1 MTVLRELARAKL
13 NLTLEVLGRRS
24 DGFHEIQSLVAFA
37 DVGDVIE
44 LTPGEGLELVI
55 EGPFGGALDS
65 DNLIVRAAEAAKAAK
80 PHLRLGDFR
89 LIKTLP
95 VAAGLGGGSADAAA
109 TLRLIADANGGTP
122 SETDLAAFAKKLG
135 SDVSVCLK
143 SIPALMTGRGE
154 NVEPVKGFPSCGVLL
169 ANPRVPLA
177 TAEVYGSLGAEPL
190 GSLPAKPQPPDFGGS
205 FDKLIAYILPRGNDL
220 EPPALRRV
228 RQIGEVLAALSTLP
242 GARIA
247 RLSGSGPTCFAL
259 FGSENEARHA
269 AGILTAQHPAWW
281 MAASALG

>member
-1 MTVLRELARAKL
+1 VLRELARAKL
-13 NLTLEVLGRRS
+13 NLTLEVLGRRG

-37 DVGDVIE
+37 DVGETVE

-55 EGPFGGALDS
+55 EGPFAGALDS
-65 DNLIVRAAEAAKAAK
+65 DNLIVRAAEAAKAAH
-80 PHLRLGDFR
+80 PHLRLGHFR

-109 TLRLIADANGGTP
+109 TLRLIASANDGTP
-122 SETDLAAFAKKLG
+122 SKTDLLAFAKNLG

-143 SIPALMTGRGE
+143 SKPALMTGRGE

-177 TAEVYGSLGAEPL
+177 TAAVYGSLGAESL
-190 GSLPAKPQPPDFGGS
+190 GSQPAKPQLPDFGGS
-205 FDKLIAYILPRGNDL
+205 FDKLFAYVLPRGNDL
-220 EPPALRRV
+220 EPTALRLV
-228 RQIGEVLAALSTLP
+228 QQIGEVLAALSALP

-259 FGSENEARHA
+259 FGSENEATHA
-269 AGILTAQHPAWW
+269 AATLSAQHPAWW

>member
-1 MTVLRELARAKL
+1 
-13 NLTLEVLGRRS
+13 
-24 DGFHEIQSLVAFA
+24 
-37 DVGDVIE
+37 
-44 LTPGEGLELVI
+44 VI

-259 FGSENEARHA
+259 FVSENEARHA

>member
-1 MTVLRELARAKL
+1 MTVLHELARAKL
-13 NLTLEVLGRRS
+13 NLTLEVLGRRG

-80 PHLRLGDFR
+80 PPLRLGHFR

-109 TLRLIADANGGTP
+109 TLRLIADANGTA

-169 ANPRVPLA
+169 ANP
-177 TAEVYGSLGAEPL
+177 
-190 GSLPAKPQPPDFGGS
+190 
-205 FDKLIAYILPRGNDL
+205 
-220 EPPALRRV
+220 
-228 RQIGEVLAALSTLP
+228 
-242 GARIA
+242 
-247 RLSGSGPTCFAL
+247 
-259 FGSENEARHA
+259 
-269 AGILTAQHPAWW
+269 
-281 MAASALG
+281 

>member
-1 MTVLRELARAKL
+1 MTVLREVARAKL
-13 NLTLEVLGRRS
+13 KLTLEVRGRRG

-109 TLRLIADANGGTP
+109 TLRLIADANGGTA
-122 SETDLAAFAKKLG
+122 SETDLAAFVKELG

-259 FGSENEARHA
+259 FVSENEARHA

>member
-1 MTVLRELARAKL
+1 
-13 NLTLEVLGRRS
+13 
-24 DGFHEIQSLVAFA
+24 
-37 DVGDVIE
+37 
-44 LTPGEGLELVI
+44 
-55 EGPFGGALDS
+55 
-65 DNLIVRAAEAAKAAK
+65 
-80 PHLRLGDFR
+80 
-89 LIKTLP
+89 
-95 VAAGLGGGSADAAA
+95 
-109 TLRLIADANGGTP
+109 
-122 SETDLAAFAKKLG
+122 LAAFAKKLG

-259 FGSENEARHA
+259 FVSENEARHA

>member
-1 MTVLRELARAKL
+1 MTVLHELARAKL
-13 NLTLEVLGRRS
+13 NLTLEVLGRRG

-122 SETDLAAFAKKLG
+122 SETDLAAFAKKLS

-169 ANPRVPLA
+169 ANPCVPLA

-205 FDKLIAYILPRGNDL
+205 FDKLIAYILLRGNDL

-259 FGSENEARHA
+259 FVSENEARHA

-281 MAASALG
+281 MAAAALG

>member
-1 MTVLRELARAKL
+1 MLRELARAKL
-13 NLTLEVLGRRS
+13 NLTLEVLGRRG

-80 PHLRLGDFR
+80 PHLCLGDFR

-109 TLRLIADANGGTP
+109 TLRLIADANGTA

-205 FDKLIAYILPRGNDL
+205 FDKLIAYILLRGNDL

-259 FGSENEARHA
+259 FVSENEARHA

>member
-1 MTVLRELARAKL
+1 
-13 NLTLEVLGRRS
+13 
-24 DGFHEIQSLVAFA
+24 
-37 DVGDVIE
+37 
-44 LTPGEGLELVI
+44 
-55 EGPFGGALDS
+55 LDS
-65 DNLIVRAAEAAKAAK
+65 DNLIVRAAEAAKAAH
-80 PHLRLGDFR
+80 PHLRLGHFR

-109 TLRLIADANGGTP
+109 TLRLIASANDGTP
-122 SETDLAAFAKKLG
+122 SKTDLLAFAKNLG

-143 SIPALMTGRGE
+143 SKPALMTGRGE

-177 TAEVYGSLGAEPL
+177 TAAVYGSLGAESL
-190 GSLPAKPQPPDFGGS
+190 GSQPAKPQLPDFGGS
-205 FDKLIAYILPRGNDL
+205 FDKLFAYVLPRGNDL
-220 EPPALRRV
+220 EPTALRLV
-228 RQIGEVLAALSTLP
+228 QQIGEVLAALSALP

-259 FGSENEARHA
+259 FGSENEATHA
-269 AGILTAQHPAWW
+269 AATLSAQHPAWW

>member
-1 MTVLRELARAKL
+1 VLRELARAKL
-13 NLTLEVLGRRS
+13 NLTLEVLGRRG

-37 DVGDVIE
+37 DVGETVE

-55 EGPFGGALDS
+55 EGPFAGALDS
-65 DNLIVRAAEAAKAAK
+65 DNLIVRAAEAAKAAH
-80 PHLRLGDFR
+80 PHLRLGHFR

-109 TLRLIADANGGTP
+109 TLRLIASANDGTP
-122 SETDLAAFAKKLG
+122 SKTDLLAFAKKLG

-143 SIPALMTGRGE
+143 SKPALMTGRGE

-177 TAEVYGSLGAEPL
+177 TAAVYGSLGAESL
-190 GSLPAKPQPPDFGGS
+190 GSQPAKPQLPDFGGS
-205 FDKLIAYILPRGNDL
+205 FDKLFAYVLPRGNDL
-220 EPPALRRV
+220 EPTALRLV
-228 RQIGEVLAALSTLP
+228 QQIGEVLAALSALP

-259 FGSENEARHA
+259 FGSENEATHA
-269 AGILTAQHPAWW
+269 AATLSAQHPAWW

>member
-1 MTVLRELARAKL
+1 
-13 NLTLEVLGRRS
+13 
-24 DGFHEIQSLVAFA
+24 
-37 DVGDVIE
+37 
-44 LTPGEGLELVI
+44 VI
-55 EGPFGGALDS
+55 EGPFAGALDS
-65 DNLIVRAAEAAKAAK
+65 DNLIVRAAEAAKAAH
-80 PHLRLGDFR
+80 PHLRLGHFR

-109 TLRLIADANGGTP
+109 TLRLIASANDGTP
-122 SETDLAAFAKKLG
+122 SKTDLLAFAKNLG

-143 SIPALMTGRGE
+143 SKPALMTGRGE

-177 TAEVYGSLGAEPL
+177 TAAVYGSLGAESL
-190 GSLPAKPQPPDFGGS
+190 GSQPAKPQLPDFGGS
-205 FDKLIAYILPRGNDL
+205 FDKLFAYVLPRGNDL
-220 EPPALRRV
+220 EPTALRLV
-228 RQIGEVLAALSTLP
+228 QQIGEVLAALSALP

-259 FGSENEARHA
+259 FGSENEATHA
-269 AGILTAQHPAWW
+269 AATLSAQHPAWW

>member
-1 MTVLRELARAKL
+1 MLRELARAKL
-13 NLTLEVLGRRS
+13 NLTLEVLGRRG

-80 PHLRLGDFR
+80 PHLRLGHFR

-109 TLRLIADANGGTP
+109 TLRLIADANGTA

-169 ANPRVPLA
+169 AYPRVPLA

-259 FGSENEARHA
+259 FVSENEARHA

-281 MAASALG
+281 MAAAALG

>member
-13 NLTLEVLGRRS
+13 NLTLEVLGRRG

-55 EGPFGGALDS
+55 EGPFGGA
-65 DNLIVRAAEAAKAAK
+65 
-80 PHLRLGDFR
+80 
-89 LIKTLP
+89 
-95 VAAGLGGGSADAAA
+95 SADAAA
-109 TLRLIADANGGTP
+109 TLRLIADANGGTA

-169 ANPRVPLA
+169 ANPCVPLA

-190 GSLPAKPQPPDFGGS
+190 VLFLVIRRPP
-205 FDKLIAYILPRGNDL
+205 
-220 EPPALRRV
+220 
-228 RQIGEVLAALSTLP
+228 
-242 GARIA
+242 
-247 RLSGSGPTCFAL
+247 
-259 FGSENEARHA
+259 
-269 AGILTAQHPAWW
+269 
-281 MAASALG
+281 